1 MTGSQLRRIRKQ
13 AGQTQVSAAAKL
25 GVSQTYMSLLEKGER
40 RVTLGLS
47 KRAARAFGSD
57 PVTIPFETELWKTN
71 PTVDERLD
79 EELAALGY
87 PGYSHL
93 KKGRKRN
100 PAEVLIGALSAH
112 DLDVRSVEAL
122 PWLVF
127 RYFNIDWKALI
138 FAAKIKDIQ
147 NRLGFVVNVARRLS
161 ELAGDKKKAAIL
173 LEKEEELSGSRLLK
187 EETLCRDS
195 MTNVEKRWLRDNRPP
210 EAEFWRLLTDMSPK
224 YLDHVH

>member
-1 MTGSQLRRIRKQ
+1 MTGAQLRRIRKQ
-13 AGQTQVSAAAKL
+13 AGQTQVNAAAIL

-40 RVTLGLS
+40 RITLDLS
-47 KRAARAFGSD
+47 KRAARTFGSD
-57 PVTIPFETELWKTN
+57 PVTIPFETELWKVK

-127 RYFNIDWKALI
+127 RYFNLDWKSVI

-147 NRLGFVVNVARRLS
+147 NRLGFIVNVARRLS
-161 ELAGDKKKAAIL
+161 ELAGDKKRAAIL
-173 LEKEEELSGSRLLK
+173 LAIEEDLSDSRLLK
-187 EETLCRDS
+187 EATLCRDS
-195 MTNVEKRWLRDNRPP
+195 MTNVEKRWLRANRPP
-210 EAEFWRLLTDMSPK
+210 EAEYWRLLTGISPE
-224 YLDHVH
+224 YLDHVD